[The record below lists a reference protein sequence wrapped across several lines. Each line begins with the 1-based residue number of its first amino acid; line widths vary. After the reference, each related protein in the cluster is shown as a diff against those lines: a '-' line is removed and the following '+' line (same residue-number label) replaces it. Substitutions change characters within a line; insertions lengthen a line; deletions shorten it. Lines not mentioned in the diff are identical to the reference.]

1 MYIPNETSGYARL
14 AWDSSAGYPAGLTLG
29 NLGGVA
35 ANVQFTGSDEPFYM
49 LAFTDLTKG
58 LGQNNAND
66 QILMI
71 EFQPSALVGNTLG
84 LNPTTTL
91 FNLFDNV
98 TGTYLGTGQSD
109 VNTLAGWGIVHPFLE
124 GESLQQVRIG
134 IGMAGGGSDSVTLTV
149 NSVDLTAPSAVPEP
163 TSLLLLLT
171 VVGAT
176 GWGIRR
182 RQPRNRRS

>member
-1 MYIPNETSGYARL
+1 MKLLKFRSFKQILPSSAVAVAVLGLVGITSPARADNYVLCPNAASTSGYGGDTFTAASGGPASCGANSAVTMYIPNETSGYARL

-109 VNTLAGWGIVHPFLE
+109 VNTLA
-124 GESLQQVRIG
+124 
-134 IGMAGGGSDSVTLTV
+134 
-149 NSVDLTAPSAVPEP
+149 
-163 TSLLLLLT
+163 
-171 VVGAT
+171 
-176 GWGIRR
+176 
-182 RQPRNRRS
+182 